1 MTVQFNIEYKAMF
14 GEQIVVNIQTEE
26 GELKLP
32 LETTDGERWAC
43 DWCVESPEKSYTYY
57 YSVEREGRAVKTEW
71 LMIKLQLDVNARKA
85 AVYTLYDH
93 WKAMPEDAFLYSS
106 AFTKENSVERIYVFM
121 ELYSTQVL
129 SKKRNGQK
137 SNH

>member
-32 LETTDGERWAC
+32 LETTDGERWVC

-71 LMIKLQLDVNARKA
+71 LMIKHQLDVNAKKA
-85 AVYTLYDH
+85 VAYTLYDH
-93 WKAMPEDAFLYSS
+93 WKLCLRML
-106 AFTKENSVERIYVFM
+106 T
-121 ELYSTQVL
+121 STAVPL
-129 SKKRNGQK
+129 PIASIIRL
-137 SNH
+137 HRR

>member
-32 LETTDGERWAC
+32 LETTDGQRWAC

-57 YSVEREGRAVKTEW
+57 YSVEREGRVVKTEW
-71 LMIKLQLDVNARKA
+71 LIIK
-85 AVYTLYDH
+85 H
-93 WKAMPEDAFLYSS
+93 
-106 AFTKENSVERIYVFM
+106 
-121 ELYSTQVL
+121 
-129 SKKRNGQK
+129 
-137 SNH
+137 H

>member
-71 LMIKLQLDVNARKA
+71 LMIKHQLDVNAKKA

-93 WKAMPEDAFLYSS
+93 WKAMPEDEIGRAH
-106 AFTKENSVERIYVFM
+106 V
-121 ELYSTQVL
+121 
-129 SKKRNGQK
+129 
-137 SNH
+137 

>member
-43 DWCVESPEKSYTYY
+43 DWCVE
-57 YSVEREGRAVKTEW
+57 
-71 LMIKLQLDVNARKA
+71 
-85 AVYTLYDH
+85 
-93 WKAMPEDAFLYSS
+93 
-106 AFTKENSVERIYVFM
+106 
-121 ELYSTQVL
+121 
-129 SKKRNGQK
+129 
-137 SNH
+137 